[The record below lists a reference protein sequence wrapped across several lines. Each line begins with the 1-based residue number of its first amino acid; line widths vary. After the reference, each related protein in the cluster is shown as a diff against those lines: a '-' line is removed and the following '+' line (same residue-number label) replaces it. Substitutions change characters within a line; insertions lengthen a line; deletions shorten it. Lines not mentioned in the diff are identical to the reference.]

1 MKKIYSFVAAL
12 VVAMVVLASC
22 GASSAYQAQLDA
34 AKSALEA
41 KDATTAFAK
50 VKEVIA
56 GDKVT
61 ADDAVI
67 CTSLALQAYALEA
80 QKAGSAQA
88 IPVEQN
94 LDLCKQVVAAY
105 NKAKSFPEADV
116 KSANDAVK
124 TLSGTDVM
132 GTAAT
137 YVQSVASLEQA
148 IQAAQQAEAAAA
160 EAEDAEEGE
169 GE

>member
-34 AKSALEA
+34 AKSAIEA

-61 ADDAVI
+61 VDDALLS
-67 CTSLALQAYALEA
+67 TMYAMAAYGIEV
-80 QKAGSAQA
+80 QKANGQLDAA
-88 IPVEQN
+88 TN
-94 LDLCKQVVAAY
+94 LDLCKQVAEAY
-105 NKAKSFPEADV
+105 NKVKSFPEAEV
-116 KSANDAVK
+116 SKSNDALKIV
-124 TLSGTDVM
+124 SGQDVM
-132 GTAAT
+132 GTAAQ
-137 YVQSVASLEQA
+137 YVQNIANLESQ
-148 IQAAQQAEAAAA
+148 IQAAQQAA
-160 EAEDAEEGE
+160 EAEAEGE
-169 GE
+169 GEEEEAE

>member
-41 KDATTAFAK
+41 KDAATAFAK
-50 VKEVIA
+50 VKEIIA

-67 CTSLALQAYALEA
+67 STLYALQAYTLCA
-80 QKAGSAQA
+80 QQAGGAES
-88 IPVEQN
+88 IPAEQN

-105 NKAKSFPEADV
+105 TKAKSFPEADV
-116 KSANDAVK
+116 NSANDAVK
-124 TLSGTDVM
+124 TLSGVDVM

-148 IQAAQQAEAAAA
+148 IQAAQQTAA
-160 EAEDAEEGE
+160 EAEEAAEETEEGE
-169 GE
+169 